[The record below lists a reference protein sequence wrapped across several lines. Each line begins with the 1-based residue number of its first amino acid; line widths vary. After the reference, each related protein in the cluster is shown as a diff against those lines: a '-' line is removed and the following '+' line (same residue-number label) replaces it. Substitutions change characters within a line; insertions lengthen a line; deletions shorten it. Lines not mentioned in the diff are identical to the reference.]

1 SASGGGSTSV
11 ANSEGATIKNGITIT
26 NAEKVEISNLGNIQA
41 KEDTGDTGDT
51 EQGITVSADS
61 VQISNSGNIQ
71 GKVKSTASK
80 SDVVIINDK
89 GTISGGVSASSQTGN
104 AIISNSEGAT
114 IKNGITIEKAEKVE
128 ISNLGNIQAKED
140 VGNTESSNTEQG
152 ITVSADKVQI
162 SNSGNIQG
170 KVESTSQGDIIIS
183 NSNKGTISGG
193 VSASSQTGSAI
204 ITNSE
209 EGMIK
214 NGITIEKAE
223 KVEIS
228 NLGTVG
234 KNSDGNTITNNSDA
248 DVAIKEWFV
257 PIDENG
263 NLEKLTVADNG
274 KGNVK
279 VESIT
284 IDQGNLDLE
293 QVGDINNIVSGVK
306 QDNIGNIGTN
316 GSGEISLSYDPISGR
331 VSTDIRLNQSI
342 AGATFRSLI
351 STTTRRSTFIDT
363 VMGNAMKNFSLSSS
377 TKFQKIAMSEK
388 GNLYASASDYIK
400 SDLNN
405 GTYGSSKE
413 HSLFILPYASSQ
425 NVELSLGEESK
436 GHTKGI
442 IAGYSTVK
450 DTGIYGVYAGYED
463 TKMSS

>member
-1 SASGGGSTSV
+1 
-11 ANSEGATIKNGITIT
+11 SE
-26 NAEKVEISNLGNIQA
+26 
-41 KEDTGDTGDT
+41 
-51 EQGITVSADS
+51 
-61 VQISNSGNIQ
+61 
-71 GKVKSTASK
+71 
-80 SDVVIINDK
+80 
-89 GTISGGVSASSQTGN
+89 
-104 AIISNSEGAT
+104 
-114 IKNGITIEKAEKVE
+114 
-128 ISNLGNIQAKED
+128 
-140 VGNTESSNTEQG
+140 
-152 ITVSADKVQI
+152 
-162 SNSGNIQG
+162 
-170 KVESTSQGDIIIS
+170 
-183 NSNKGTISGG
+183 
-193 VSASSQTGSAI
+193 TGSAT

-331 VSTDIRLNQSI
+331 VSTDIRLN
-342 AGATFRSLI
+342 
-351 STTTRRSTFIDT
+351 
-363 VMGNAMKNFSLSSS
+363 
-377 TKFQKIAMSEK
+377 
-388 GNLYASASDYIK
+388 
-400 SDLNN
+400 
-405 GTYGSSKE
+405 
-413 HSLFILPYASSQ
+413 
-425 NVELSLGEESK
+425 
-436 GHTKGI
+436 
-442 IAGYSTVK
+442 
-450 DTGIYGVYAGYED
+450 
-463 TKMSS
+463 